1 MLKQDQYYTKKISLR
16 KIKPFIINNY
26 LFCVTKNFLISMN
39 LQNGEI
45 LYSYDINQKIAK
57 YLNSKKKEG

>member
-1 MLKQDQYYTKKISLR
+1 
-16 KIKPFIINNY
+16 
-26 LFCVTKNFLISMN
+26 MN

-57 YLNSKKKEG
+57 YLNSKKRKVEIQNIFMAKNKILIFPF